1 LSSKDPDRNA
11 VSPQVSNDR
20 QRSVIRVHNDGANR
34 KDINRF
40 AEWAFHGLSRG
51 ARADG
56 SLQMF
61 FHAACL

>member
-1 LSSKDPDRNA
+1 
-11 VSPQVSNDR
+11 VSPQASNDR